1 METKLTV
8 IVDNIASNELEGEWG
23 LCMLALFRKK
33 SILIDTGASDLFAAN
48 LEKLG
53 YDIADIDHAVLSHAH
68 YDHANGMPLFFE
80 KNSKAAFYV
89 TDTTQPNCYHKN
101 FLFRK
106 YIGIPKRVLSEN
118 ADRIK
123 YVRGVFE
130 LCEGAYLV
138 PHSSPGLSAIGKREM
153 MYRRVGRKMIPDDFS
168 HEQSLVLDTD
178 KGLVIIS
185 SCSHAGAVNIINEVK
200 SAFEGR
206 HIHALVGGLH
216 LHNKS
221 EDEIRAVSRAINE
234 TGIDLVYTGH
244 CTKNRAFHIMKDELG
259 DKVFQ
264 FHVGLEL
271 VF

>member
-1 METKLTV
+1 METKLTI
-8 IVDNIASNELEGEWG
+8 IVDNIAADDIEGEWG
-23 LCMLALFRKK
+23 LCMLALFRGRR
-33 SILIDTGASDLFAAN
+33 ILIDTGASDLFARN

-53 YDIADIDHAVLSHAH
+53 FDIEDIDYAVLSHAH

-80 KNSKAAFYV
+80 KNSKAGFYV
-89 TDTTQPNCYHKN
+89 RDTTEPNCYHKN

-106 YIGIPKRVLSEN
+106 YIGIPKRVLTDHP
-118 ADRIK
+118 DRIEHVSGI
-123 YVRGVFE
+123 YE

-138 PHSSPGLSAIGKREM
+138 PHSSPSLSAIGKREM
-153 MYRRVGRKMIPDDFS
+153 MYRRVGRKMVPDDFS

-200 SAFEGR
+200 NAFEGR

-221 EDEIRAVSRAINE
+221 EDEIRTVSRAISE

-244 CTKNRAFHIMKDELG
+244 CTKNRAYHIMKDELG

-264 FHVGLEL
+264 FRVGLEL